1 MTKGT
6 EDHETILHNTFD
18 PAQGSPR
25 FTKNKRREW
34 EVSEKA
40 NVSSS
45 SAHGQPVLTR
55 VKKKSSKRN
64 LPVPPSH
71 DVARVSDQ
79 DDWNT
84 RRSELNAAQV
94 YDEGGKGKGKQAKK
108 GRIKGEEGARG
119 GVDADDELLQE
130 YQQQLSQEEA
140 LSLRAAAGPSFTTRA
155 EGLLNNELGKKRKK
169 KKQLKSTEGEIR

>member
-1 MTKGT
+1 M
-6 EDHETILHNTFD
+6 
-18 PAQGSPR
+18 
-25 FTKNKRREW
+25 
-34 EVSEKA
+34 SEKA

-55 VKKKSSKRN
+55 VKKKSNKRN